1 MLRFSFKSRRR
12 GFTLM
17 EIMFA
22 IAVLLLG
29 MTGVISLYAV
39 AVDAHRR
46 ASDQSGVALAASS
59 LLAQVTAD
67 FAPRDIAGIGT
78 QNSFAESFIDLCC
91 RYKNTDVDEA
101 VWGGFPFVPDKGV
114 EAPNSVGFN
123 CEVSIYPLPRD
134 LWVSMVSG
142 TTLPEKIEDRLAAI
156 KDDAAR
162 NRRSE
167 EYQFDAWVFNYWDKQ
182 YCQPLA
188 PSTEPSELSVLLSQ
202 ALEYKLVVRIIR
214 GEETLRE
221 IDTFESIILPKG
233 FVELLPVP

>member
-91 RYKNTDVDEA
+91 RHKNTDVDKA

-123 CEVSIYPLPRD
+123 CEVSIYPLPRS
-134 LWVSMVSG
+134 LWTSKVSG
-142 TTLPEKIEDRLAAI
+142 TTLPSQIEDRLAAI
-156 KDDAAR
+156 KDVDAR
-162 NRRSE
+162 SRRRE
-167 EYQFDAWVFNYWDKQ
+167 EYQFDAWVFNYWDGSG
-182 YCQPLA
+182 PLA
-188 PSTEPSELSVLLSQ
+188 ADPELSQLLR
-202 ALEYKLVVRIIR
+202 AVEYKLVVRIIR

-233 FVELLPVP
+233 FVELLQ